1 MADNGQIKHTDI
13 AEVGVMKPLQDE
25 LIATIQILNTM
36 DADLLSIAKSLKKA
50 LSENT
55 GNSTKALKEQ
65 TEAIRQSK
73 EAMTLKEIQTKQLI
87 KIQTAFAASTTDLA
101 KETEAERLKLQES
114 NRELKENAKL
124 TSEQIGAYDK
134 ASIKLNQMTKAWKNL
149 AIVQKENSVEGKA
162 LKKQIDEL
170 DSTLKR
176 VDAST
181 GKFNRNV
188 GNYGGAISGVRMQF
202 NQLSREV
209 PSTINNLSSMFLA
222 FSNNLPMMSD
232 AVANLR
238 KENEMLKASGQAT
251 TPVWK
256 AVAGAFFSFG
266 TALSVGITLLT
277 VYGAEVVNGIKS
289 MLGFTVAT
297 KEQEEA
303 MKKHAQTIESIN
315 EEQAKNTLSIETLVD
330 VINDENNSN
339 KIKKQAYLDLQK
351 LIPELTNLTYEQ
363 ATSQDLLNSAVARQ
377 IRLIELKAKFEIYQD
392 EIVSQIKTEIANQR
406 KSDAEKIAQLAKEKL
421 EIDERERL
429 SAKSSAVIFTL
440 YDRERRIAIDEEIK
454 TLKLSSKEK
463 AALVQAEIL
472 DIERLGTEAKNDAKK
487 KKYVQTQDTKDRMGM
502 YEEYIKFFEHVQ
514 KKGLDLS
521 VQYAKLLKEKDL
533 AENAQLIDTQKQ
545 HQDAQNKLFEIG
557 KKNRLKAKE
566 NEAKQEA
573 DLLRSAT
580 NILQNSAKKQ
590 LEITNNKIDRE
601 LQANQRRISELR
613 DMSQRGV
620 QDANNNLAFEER
632 KQAELEAKR
641 IKAQKNAK
649 KQEIIFAGLKAYSSN
664 VEKNPQTAL
673 VTTLKDLTLLTSALA
688 SLPTFIEGTE
698 NIGKSLG
705 KPQLSGKDGYVVRVD
720 GDERVLSPSQ
730 NKVIGDMSNDEL
742 TNLANLHN
750 KGLLSVANFG
760 VPMSRHIVD
769 DRLLNETSQ
778 MNKNLEDVK
787 NLLKNIPQQ
796 TIQYDELSKISTE
809 IIRSENRVISTSK
822 KIGGLRG

>member
-87 KIQTAFAASTTDLA
+87 QVQAKLSANTTELAQDIEKEKLALSEST
-101 KETEAERLKLQES
+101 
-114 NRELKENAKL
+114 RELKENAKL

-134 ASIKLNQMTKAWKNL
+134 ASVKLNQMTKAWKNL

-170 DSTLKR
+170 DMTLKS
-176 VDAST
+176 VDASM
-181 GKFNRNV
+181 GIHRRNV
-188 GNYGGAISGVRMQF
+188 GNYGNSFNGLSNSINQVTREMPAFVNSAQTGFMAI
-202 NQLSREV
+202 
-209 PSTINNLSSMFLA
+209 
-222 FSNNLPMMSD
+222 SNNLPMLID
-232 AVANLR
+232 QIGLL
-238 KENEMLKASGQAT
+238 KERNAQLNAEGKQGV
-251 TPVWK
+251 PVWK
-256 AVAGAFFSFG
+256 SVASALFSWQTLMG
-266 TALSVGITLLT
+266 VGITLMVT
-277 VYGAEVVNGIKS
+277 YGKEIGNAVKGLFGYKD
-289 MLGFTVAT
+289 AT
-297 KEQEEA
+297 
-303 MKKHAQTIESIN
+303 
-315 EEQAKNTLSIETLVD
+315 EQAKLMQKQFNDEMQLSIDRIDELAKGQQQQIDFDTQALLINAKKRGATLKELRD
-330 VINDENNSN
+330 IEEQGRNKQYKSLIQNSDN
-339 KIKKQAYLDLQK
+339 LYLAAKVASDK
-351 LIPELTNLTYEQ
+351 LIEMRGNADEET
-363 ATSQDLLNSAVARQ
+363 
-377 IRLIELKAKFEIYQD
+377 IKAQ
-392 EIVSQIKTEIANQR
+392 
-406 KSDAEKIAQLAKEKL
+406 SD
-421 EIDERERL
+421 
-429 SAKSSAVIFTL
+429 L
-440 YDRERRIAIDEEIK
+440 YDRLLKDAHASENAAEKLRQSNVIKKRQEELDDIDSARKLASDARKKAQEE
-454 TLKLSSKEK
+454 
-463 AALVQAEIL
+463 
-472 DIERLGTEAKNDAKK
+472 KK
-487 KKYVQTQDTKDRMGM
+487 KEYDEAIKELDAM
-502 YEEYIKFFEHVQ
+502 Y
-514 KKGLDLS
+514 KK
-521 VQYAKLLKEKDL
+521 AKDL
-533 AENAQLIDTQKQ
+533 EADYLKALYEQRKKQEEEMPKLVDTTKIYNDSQR
-545 HQDAQNKLFEIG
+545 KLFEIG
-557 KKNRLKAKE
+557 KKNREKARKD
-566 NEAKQEA
+566 EAKQEA

-590 LEITNNKIDRE
+590 LDITNNKIDRE
-601 LQANQRRISELR
+601 LQANQRRITDLKE
-613 DMSQRGV
+613 MSQRGV

-720 GDERVLSPSQ
+720 GDERVLNPSQ

-760 VPMSRHIVD
+760 VPLSRNIVD

-778 MNKNLEDVK
+778 MNKNLENVIS
-787 NLLKNIPQQ
+787 LLKSAPQQ

>member
-73 EAMTLKEIQTKQLI
+73 EAMTLKEIQAKQLI
-87 KIQTAFAASTTDLA
+87 QVQAKLSANTTELAQDIEKEKLALSEST
-101 KETEAERLKLQES
+101 
-114 NRELKENAKL
+114 RELKENAKL

-149 AIVQKENSVEGKA
+149 AIVQKENSIEGKA

-170 DSTLKR
+170 DMTLKS
-176 VDAST
+176 VDASM
-181 GKFNRNV
+181 GIHRRNV
-188 GNYGGAISGVRMQF
+188 GNYGNSFNGLSNSINQVTREMPAFVNSAQMGFMAI
-202 NQLSREV
+202 
-209 PSTINNLSSMFLA
+209 
-222 FSNNLPMMSD
+222 SNNLPMLID
-232 AVANLR
+232 QIGLL
-238 KENEMLKASGQAT
+238 KERNAQLNAEGKQGV
-251 TPVWK
+251 PVWK
-256 AVAGAFFSFG
+256 SVASALFSWQTLMG
-266 TALSVGITLLT
+266 VGITLMVT
-277 VYGAEVVNGIKS
+277 YGKEIGNAVKGLFGYKD
-289 MLGFTVAT
+289 AT
-297 KEQEEA
+297 
-303 MKKHAQTIESIN
+303 
-315 EEQAKNTLSIETLVD
+315 EQAKLMQKQFNDEMQLSIDRIDELAKGQQQQIDFDTQALLINAKKRGATLKELRD
-330 VINDENNSN
+330 IEEQGRNKQYKSLIQNSDN
-339 KIKKQAYLDLQK
+339 LYLAAKVASDK
-351 LIPELTNLTYEQ
+351 LIEMRGNADEET
-363 ATSQDLLNSAVARQ
+363 
-377 IRLIELKAKFEIYQD
+377 IKAQ
-392 EIVSQIKTEIANQR
+392 
-406 KSDAEKIAQLAKEKL
+406 SD
-421 EIDERERL
+421 
-429 SAKSSAVIFTL
+429 L
-440 YDRERRIAIDEEIK
+440 YDRLLKDAHASENAAEKLRQSNVIKKRQEELDDIDSARKLANDARKKAQEEKKKEYDDAIKELEAMYKKAKDLESDYLKALYEQRKKQEEEMP
-454 TLKLSSKEK
+454 KLVDTTKIYNDSQQKLFDIGRKNREK
-463 AALVQAEIL
+463 A
-472 DIERLGTEAKNDAKK
+472 R
-487 KKYVQTQDTKDRMGM
+487 
-502 YEEYIKFFEHVQ
+502 
-514 KKGLDLS
+514 
-521 VQYAKLLKEKDL
+521 KE
-533 AENAQLIDTQKQ
+533 
-545 HQDAQNKLFEIG
+545 
-557 KKNRLKAKE
+557 
-566 NEAKQEA
+566 EAKQEA

-590 LEITNNKIDRE
+590 LDITNNKIDRE
-601 LQANQRRISELR
+601 LQANQRRITDLKE
-613 DMSQRGV
+613 MSQRGV

-720 GDERVLSPSQ
+720 GDERVLNPSQ

-760 VPMSRHIVD
+760 VPMSRNIVD

-778 MNKNLEDVK
+778 MNKNIESVI
-787 NLLKNIPQQ
+787 NLLKSTPQQ